1 MANYYFRPGRTED
14 LTQGPYQSGS
24 GKPSALSVPILKVT
38 WIKNNAEYQYFDV
51 EFPKHGWYSYAISDG
66 SPYIPQF
73 QALINSKGG
82 KMFND
87 VKKYISDNKD
97 TIYTIL
103 FVALLDQ
110 VFFGGAF
117 KTKLETMTHN
127 FLDKKSTTTGS

>member
-1 MANYYFRPGRTED
+1 MEV
-14 LTQGPYQSGS
+14 S
-24 GKPSALSVPILKVT
+24 
-38 WIKNNAEYQYFDV
+38 NAAWCKSINKYQYFDV
-51 EFPKHGWYSYAISDG
+51 QFPENGWYSYAISDD

-87 VKKYISDNKD
+87 VKKYISENKD

-117 KTKLETMTHN
+117 KAKLETMTHN